1 MTPDQINREYILIFL
16 KGMIMGAS
24 DIIPGVS
31 GGTMALITGIYER
44 LINAIGNIHIH
55 TLQHLIR
62 GEKEAFREGVRAVD
76 PLFMGSLL
84 AGIGV
89 AALIMS
95 QIILFLLN
103 EYAVETYALFFGI
116 ILASSVLIF
125 AEIKRRGADIIAFLI
140 AGFAVGFVIAGL
152 NPTSMGHSL
161 PVLFITGAIAL
172 CAMILPGISGAYI
185 TLLFNQYEYLLN
197 AIHTL
202 ALPELI
208 TYMTG
213 GVIGLLL
220 FSRTLQY
227 LLRTH
232 HAVMLAFLTGL
243 MLGSTRMLARIST
256 EEGGVGVSAVLFTIA
271 GIILIGLM
279 EYAKRRMAAS
289 PNP

>member
-1 MTPDQINREYILIFL
+1 MTPDQNGREYLIIFL
-16 KGMIMGAS
+16 KGIVMGAA

-44 LINAIGNIHIH
+44 LINAIGNISIQ
-55 TLQHLIR
+55 TLRHLVR
-62 GEKEAFREGVRAVD
+62 RDKKAFWDGVRAVD
-76 PLFMGSLL
+76 PFFMITLI

-95 QIILFLLN
+95 QIILFLL
-103 EYAVETYALFFGI
+103 ETYAVETYALFFGI
-116 ILASSVLIF
+116 ILASSLLIF

-140 AGFAVGFVIAGL
+140 VGFAIGFIIAGL
-152 NPTSMGHSL
+152 NPTSLGHSL
-161 PVLFITGAIAL
+161 PILFITGAIAL

-197 AIHTL
+197 AIHTI

-208 TYMTG
+208 AYMTG
-213 GVIGLLL
+213 GVIGLLA

-227 LLRTH
+227 LLRVH

-243 MLGSTRMLARIST
+243 MLGSTRMLVGIIT
-256 EEGGVGVSAVLFTIA
+256 KDGGFGVSAVLFTIVGVA
-271 GIILIGLM
+271 LIGCM
-279 EYAKRRMAAS
+279 EYGKRRMTVS
-289 PNP
+289 PHP

>member
-1 MTPDQINREYILIFL
+1 
-16 KGMIMGAS
+16 MGAA

-44 LINAIGNIHIH
+44 LVNAIGNIHIH

-62 GEKEAFREGVRAVD
+62 GDKKAFLDGVRAVD
-76 PLFMGSLL
+76 PPFMVSLV
-84 AGIGV
+84 AGIGL

-95 QIILFLLN
+95 RLILFLLN
-103 EYAVETYALFFGI
+103 GYAVETYALFFGI

-125 AEIKRRGADIIAFLI
+125 AEVSRRGADIIVFLI
-140 AGFAVGFVIAGL
+140 GGFVVGFVIAGL
-152 NPTSMGHSL
+152 NPTSLGHSL

-197 AIHTL
+197 AVHTF

-213 GVIGLLL
+213 GVIGLLA

-243 MLGSTRMLARIST
+243 MLGSTRMLAGIIMQ
-256 EEGGVGVSAVLFTIA
+256 EGGFGVSAILFTAA
-271 GIILIGLM
+271 GIALIGLM

-289 PNP
+289 IHSHRD

>member
-1 MTPDQINREYILIFL
+1 
-16 KGMIMGAS
+16 MGAA

-44 LINAIGNIHIH
+44 LINAIGNISIQ
-55 TLQHLIR
+55 TLTHLVR
-62 GEKEAFREGVRAVD
+62 RDKKAFWDGVRAVD
-76 PLFMGSLL
+76 PFFMITLI

-95 QIILFLLN
+95 QIILFLL
-103 EYAVETYALFFGI
+103 ETYAVETYALFFGI
-116 ILASSVLIF
+116 ILASSLLIF
-125 AEIKRRGADIIAFLI
+125 AEIKRRGTDIIAFLI
-140 AGFAVGFVIAGL
+140 VGFAIGFIIAGL
-152 NPTSMGHSL
+152 NPTSLGHSL
-161 PVLFITGAIAL
+161 PILFITGAIAL

-197 AIHTL
+197 AIHTI

-213 GVIGLLL
+213 GVIGLLA

-227 LLRTH
+227 LLRVH

-243 MLGSTRMLARIST
+243 MLGSTRMLVGIIT
-256 EEGGVGVSAVLFTIA
+256 KDGGFGVSAVLFTIVGVA
-271 GIILIGLM
+271 LIGCM
-279 EYAKRRMAAS
+279 EYGKRRMTVS
-289 PNP
+289 PHP